1 MWLNGFSFGLQI
13 KRHWCLPISVASV
26 TLAALFAVWLS
37 NLPAVCA
44 LPLAAMA
51 CLQGWW
57 AFGSRC
63 PATGITVDSA
73 GRIAPAGQ
81 AGAELRLMGRP
92 WIIPAMAIGFQ
103 LADRDGRICSII
115 ILRVQLD
122 ADTWRRLLVRMRR
135 N

>member
-13 KRHWCLPISVASV
+13 ERHWCLPVSIVSV

-51 CLQGWW
+51 CLQGGW
-57 AFGSRC
+57 ALAGRC
-63 PATGITVDSA
+63 PERGIAVDSA
-73 GRIAPAGQ
+73 GRITSAGH
-81 AGAELRLMGRP
+81 AGRELRLIGRP

-103 LADRDGRICSII
+103 LADRDGRISSLI
-115 ILRVQLD
+115 ILRVQLSG
-122 ADTWRRLLVRMRR
+122 DTWRRLLVRIRR